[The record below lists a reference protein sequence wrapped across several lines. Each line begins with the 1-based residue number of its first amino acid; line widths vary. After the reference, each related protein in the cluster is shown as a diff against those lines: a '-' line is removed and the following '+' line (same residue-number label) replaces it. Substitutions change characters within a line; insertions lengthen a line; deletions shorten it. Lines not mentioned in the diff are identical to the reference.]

1 MKRIVAVSTITGY
14 LAVLLLGL
22 CAHALNYK
30 ASSHPGMYFLV
41 WDMFCGWSAY
51 EDRTH
56 VIGQGES
63 GRFYELAPGPW
74 GDYHPF
80 GDPGRQNY
88 DPFANHAVTLA
99 LNTLRY
105 SEHEPMQNIY
115 VVQETWAKKFN
126 LPDELWEKQFTEP
139 KDTHSY
145 FHVRRVYK
153 PDGQLVADNPGW
165 FDYQAQLCLQDN
177 PRLQRDSQHG
187 RPFFDAQSR
196 PVAAAEPTSYVFGGL
211 ELTR

>member
-14 LAVLLLGL
+14 LAVLLVGL

-56 VIGQGES
+56 IIGQGES

-74 GDYHPF
+74 GDYQPF

-88 DPFANHAVTLA
+88 DPFANHSVTLA
-99 LNTLRY
+99 MNTLRY
-105 SEHEPMQNIY
+105 SEHEPMHRIY
-115 VVQETWAKKFN
+115 VVQETW
-126 LPDELWEKQFTEP
+126 D
-139 KDTHSY
+139 
-145 FHVRRVYK
+145 
-153 PDGQLVADNPGW
+153 
-165 FDYQAQLCLQDN
+165 
-177 PRLQRDSQHG
+177 
-187 RPFFDAQSR
+187 
-196 PVAAAEPTSYVFGGL
+196 AAEKSVTTTLHWIYFRAHGIRIGL
-211 ELTR
+211 DHNSVLIIFTDY